1 MLCLLVFGTFAR
13 IFYRKHRESFL
24 FTTKFLGIVNQNI
37 FHSLSVISFLK
48 RNFMD
53 GQIDYESF
61 TKD

>member
-1 MLCLLVFGTFAR
+1 MLCLLVIGTFAS
-13 IFYRKHRESFL
+13 ILYRKHREL
-24 FTTKFLGIVNQNI
+24 ITKFLGIVNQNI
-37 FHSLSVISFLK
+37 FHSLSVISFMK